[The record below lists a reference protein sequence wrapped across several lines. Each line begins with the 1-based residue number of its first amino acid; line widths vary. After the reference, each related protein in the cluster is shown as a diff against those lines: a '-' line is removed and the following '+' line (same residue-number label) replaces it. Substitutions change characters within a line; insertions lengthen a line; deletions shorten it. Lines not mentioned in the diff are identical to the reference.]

1 MPIVTTLSF
10 VRAVKGKA
18 RGVRV
23 TLTCYNCR
31 EYGSCAQPQE
41 TPIHL
46 SKERT
51 TMRACLQEML
61 KRLQEKHGKCAEA
74 LTNKAAANAQ
84 AGAAVHS
91 PNVLQAMMLFQ
102 QAKHRAKA
110 AQDHAKAAQ
119 DQAKVANKV
128 ALQAEKDDT
137 CILILPMIILRITPL
152 IVLVSI
158 CPCLVHVG
166 SRVPVALRLGV
177 LLIASVSLVNH

>member
-1 MPIVTTLSF
+1 MD
-10 VRAVKGKA
+10 KA

-31 EYGSCAQPQE
+31 EYGSCAQPEE

-51 TMRACLQEML
+51 TMRACLQELL

-74 LTNKAAANAQ
+74 LTNKTAADAQ
-84 AGAAVHS
+84 SAADVHT

-102 QAKHRAKA
+102 QAQHRAKA

-119 DQAKVANKV
+119 DQTKVANKL
-128 ALQAEKDDT
+128 ALQAEKDKLKKS
-137 CILILPMIILRITPL
+137 CK
-152 IVLVSI
+152 S
-158 CPCLVHVG
+158 CNG
-166 SRVPVALRLGV
+166 
-177 LLIASVSLVNH
+177 